1 MLRDASVDQQRDGA
15 FSSLLR
21 QSQLTQQRLLSYE
34 EEETINS
41 ESSRDSR
48 NGKSD
53 MIDAGELRRAV
64 ALLDA
69 EIIIVFF
76 LPHGW
81 QRHACHDRGYVI
93 TITWRWPG

>member
-1 MLRDASVDQQRDGA
+1 
-15 FSSLLR
+15 
-21 QSQLTQQRLLSYE
+21 
-34 EEETINS
+34 
-41 ESSRDSR
+41 
-48 NGKSD
+48 
-53 MIDAGELRRAV
+53 LRRAV